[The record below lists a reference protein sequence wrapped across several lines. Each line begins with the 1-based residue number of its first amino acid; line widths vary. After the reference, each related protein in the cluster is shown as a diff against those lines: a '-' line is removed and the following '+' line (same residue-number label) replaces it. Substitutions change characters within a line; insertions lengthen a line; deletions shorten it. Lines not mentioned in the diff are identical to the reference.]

1 MDVSKCSQKVPA
13 IDSHVC
19 LVSQKDE
26 AIQMESYTTITP
38 YCVFYAKSR
47 VEKKLFLVPFQK
59 AAKHLQIKYT
69 GLFICRLQVVCK
81 RLIFSFVELLMML
94 S

>member
-1 MDVSKCSQKVPA
+1 MFSKGPV

-19 LVSQKDE
+19 LVSRRLKTSKWNH
-26 AIQMESYTTITP
+26 ILP
-38 YCVFYAKSR
+38 LPPFHAKSR

-59 AAKHLQIKYT
+59 AAKNLQIKYT
-69 GLFICRLQVVCK
+69 ALFICRLQVVCK
-81 RLIFSFVELLMML
+81 RLIFSFIELLMML